1 LNQHFVANDKE
12 NDRMAYDSVVSP
24 RALREVYLMP
34 FMIAEKLAQPWYFRS
49 TFLSRAR
56 IDLRSQVLHDRVS
69 SCSSLR
75 CSLLLNCL
83 SRYNRLN
90 GTHCSENQELLRNI
104 LRGDWKSKATVMSD
118 WFGVYSI
125 DLAINAGLDL
135 VRDLHVRV

>member
-1 LNQHFVANDKE
+1 MLQ
-12 NDRMAYDSVVSP
+12 
-24 RALREVYLMP
+24 
-34 FMIAEKLAQPWYFRS
+34 LAMFS
-49 TFLSRAR
+49 
-56 IDLRSQVLHDRVS
+56 
-69 SCSSLR
+69 
-75 CSLLLNCL
+75 LLNCL